1 MGARSNMYSV
11 SRPSDIYSLSNPYF
25 SPYSYPSSSP
35 QPPGLYD
42 DAPTTTLRGGTLLHK
57 GFYDLLAM
65 IPTPS
70 PSRLLWGS
78 PAAAPEPIIAGPRY
92 EEIAP
97 AQTVRGKPLLGS
109 PLSAPPIPAKKTRR
123 ISKDMVSKPTGF
135 VYVFGCRICFSA
147 KLTLFFFSHLV
158 HASDA
163 DQLEALLTR
172 WGPDGLGKLGG
183 QALFHRIPLR
193 LSRRRWQIHAGP
205 TPSRPEFDK
214 TIRSEL
220 STRL

>member
-11 SRPSDIYSLSNPYF
+11 SRPSDIYSLSSPYF
-25 SPYSYPSSSP
+25 SPYSYPSPSP

-42 DAPTTTLRGGTLLHK
+42 EPPTTTLRGGTLLHK

-78 PAAAPEPIIAGPRY
+78 PAVVPEPIIAGPRY

-109 PLSAPPIPAKKTRR
+109 PLSAPPIPAKKARR

-135 VYVFGCRICFSA
+135 VYVFGYLFSA
-147 KLTLFFFSHLV
+147 KTHPPQSP
-158 HASDA
+158 
-163 DQLEALLTR
+163 
-172 WGPDGLGKLGG
+172 GPC
-183 QALFHRIPLR
+183 FRCR
-193 LSRRRWQIHAGP
+193 SVRGP
-205 TPSRPEFDK
+205 SYPVGT
-214 TIRSEL
+214 
-220 STRL
+220 